1 MCPVATFTSSVMA
14 DTISSTA
21 KLRWL
26 TQDGLTNQTNPVM
39 LLLGGASAVP
49 KKLRLQ

>member
-1 MCPVATFTSSVMA
+1 MA
-14 DTISSTA
+14 VTISSTE

-39 LLLGGASAVP
+39 LLFGGSSAVT
-49 KKLRLQ
+49 KELSL